1 MPRES
6 KVKHMNFSPMEL
18 AKQKA
23 SDSLVGR
30 GAADEAL
37 FEENDLSDFSAVPKI
52 EKKSLVVAEGLDT
65 AGLPAPRRLMTAS

>member
-1 MPRES
+1 
-6 KVKHMNFSPMEL
+6 
-18 AKQKA
+18 
-23 SDSLVGR
+23 
-30 GAADEAL
+30 L